1 MDVFNGSNVSA
12 RNLLAMTPSDD
23 KFVEENIPCTARIHV
38 ESAHFKSMYRGTLLP
53 VPYMEIL
60 GSIGSVY
67 IEDENRFFPCG
78 TNEMKFM
85 QSQDQPVRVRY
96 CLSVQELQE
105 LVGMGLYEPDFQ
117 PPANLINNVL
127 EVPVKVTYKGI
138 YDTPCCI
145 VEVQDAFEI
154 DTTTHDAMVDGK
166 QIEGNGYEGMFFG
179 CLQSEF
185 VSKDK
190 VYGYAPDIG
199 YVPHKIKEEN
209 YDKPLDVAPQVE
221 TVNEPEL
228 SDDELAEIKHIE
240 KVNAQI
246 KDATHKHTSMLEGVD
261 KSDVKSFLHAVKAEA
276 AAQEEANRTE
286 DYYGND
292 FWNDTPQEEKVKDN
306 SRLSNS
312 YDLLKTMAEKQVQ
325 TDAQL
330 REKEEEKSGK
340 KAAEVARRT
349 DIASDNMALNEGI
362 TDIAGYGSSSAS
374 ETPAQIKE
382 KKDAKSGKKAIENA
396 RRNDIAADNKA
407 LNEGITD
414 IAGHGAASKE
424 SRAASDLVANLLKP
438 SNNNPSGPNFL

>member
-23 KFVEENIPCTARIHV
+23 KFVEENIPCTARVQV
-38 ESAHFKSMYRGTLLP
+38 ESAHFKQMYRGTLLS

-78 TNEMKFM
+78 TNEMNFM
-85 QSQDQPVRVRY
+85 QSQEQPVRARY
-96 CLSVQELQE
+96 FLSVQELQD
-105 LVGMGLYEPDFQ
+105 LVGMGLYEPGFQ
-117 PPANLINNVL
+117 PPANLINNVI
-127 EVPVKVTYKGI
+127 EIPVKVTYRGI

-154 DTTTHDAMVDGK
+154 DTATHDAVIDGK
-166 QIEGNGYEGMFFG
+166 QIEGNGYEGIFYS
-179 CLQSEF
+179 CEKL
-185 VSKDK
+185 DITPDR
-190 VYGYAPDIG
+190 VYGFEDNMT
-199 YVPHKIKEEN
+199 YVRHKIKEEN

-276 AAQEEANRTE
+276 AAQEEANKTE

-414 IAGHGAASKE
+414 IAGQGAASKE